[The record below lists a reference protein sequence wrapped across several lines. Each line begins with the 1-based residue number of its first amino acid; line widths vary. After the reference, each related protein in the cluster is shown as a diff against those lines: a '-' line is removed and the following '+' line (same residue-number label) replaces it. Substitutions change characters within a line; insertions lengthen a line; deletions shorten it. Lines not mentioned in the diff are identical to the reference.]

1 MRRAMMTG
9 MPAVV
14 ARPVALIVS
23 PVLGAIA
30 GALFG
35 SVILGV
41 VVALAIAVAWVAART
56 AAGAPGSI
64 RFLWLAIAGVAML
77 AALIQFVPYG
87 HDHAN
92 PPVTGEP
99 AWDTPETRALAVRA
113 CYDCHSNETVWPWYS
128 DIAPVSWLTT
138 NHIVEGRGVL
148 NFSTWDQ
155 GFGDLREVTETIREG
170 EMPPRYYTFLHSA
183 ARLSDAE
190 QQQLIDG
197 LRRTFAGG

>member
-1 MRRAMMTG
+1 M
-9 MPAVV
+9 
-14 ARPVALIVS
+14 ARPSLLLAA
-23 PVLGAIA
+23 PVLGAAGGILFGSAILGLVVTVALGVAWVGVRQAGGSTGSIRVAWFTIA
-30 GALFG
+30 GA
-35 SVILGV
+35 
-41 VVALAIAVAWVAART
+41 AA
-56 AAGAPGSI
+56 
-64 RFLWLAIAGVAML
+64 L

-99 AWDTPETRALAVRA
+99 AWDSPETRALAVRA

-138 NHIVEGRGVL
+138 NHILEGRTVL

-155 GFGDLREVTETIREG
+155 GFGDLREVTDTIREG

-197 LRRTFAGG
+197 LQRTLFGAAGG